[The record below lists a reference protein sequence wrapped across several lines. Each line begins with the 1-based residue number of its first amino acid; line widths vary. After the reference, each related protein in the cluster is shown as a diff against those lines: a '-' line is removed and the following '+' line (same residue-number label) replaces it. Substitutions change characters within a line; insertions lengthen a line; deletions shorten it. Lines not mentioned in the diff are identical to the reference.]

1 MWFDY
6 VLLVAGILLLLSVV
20 SSKASGRLG
29 MPALLLFLVIGML
42 AGSEGIG
49 GINFDDAQLAQ
60 SLSVIALVFILFS
73 GGFDTVWQEI
83 RPVLTS
89 GITLATAGV
98 VMTAGLVGVFAVYV
112 LGYSWTSAML
122 LGAIVSST
130 DAAAVFAT
138 LRSKGVGLRGNLKS
152 LIELE
157 SGSNDPMAILLTTGI
172 ISLIN
177 APEGSP
183 LALAPSFVLQLVLG
197 AVAGYG
203 FGRAMAAV
211 LNRMRLGYDGLYPV
225 LLMAMVLVTYSATA
239 LVGGNG
245 FLAVYLAGI
254 VVGNRSVIHGRSL
267 RHFFDGV
274 AWLMQIVMFLTL
286 GLLVF
291 PSQLISVAWIGL
303 LVSAFLMFVAR
314 PISVFL
320 ALLPFR
326 MHWRKVTMVGW
337 VGLRGAVPII
347 LATFPLLAGVPQAN
361 EIFNLVFFIVLTS
374 VLVQGSSI
382 PQVARWLR
390 VDAPLQN
397 RPRAPLAFEPT
408 EGIRGD
414 MVEIDL
420 PADSPGVGKRLVDLG
435 LPPGALM
442 VLVGRGRR
450 FFVPDG
456 STQLE
461 AGDTLFLLCNAE
473 TRRQVKSILGIEQ
486 WS

>member
-83 RPVLTS
+83 RPILAPGV
-89 GITLATAGV
+89 TLATVGV
-98 VMTAGLVGVFAVYV
+98 MLTAGLVGVFSVYV
-112 LGYSWTSAML
+112 LGYNWQTAML

-138 LRSKGVGLRGNLKS
+138 LRSKGVGLRGNLKP

-172 ISLIN
+172 ISLIT
-177 APEGSP
+177 APDSSL
-183 LALAPSFVLQLVLG
+183 LALTPSFLLQLALG
-197 AVAGYG
+197 ALAGYG
-203 FGRAMAAV
+203 FGRGMAAA

-225 LLMAMVLVTYSATA
+225 LLMAMVLLTYSVTA

-291 PSQLISVAWIGL
+291 PSQLLPVAGIGL

-314 PISVFL
+314 PLSVFL
-320 ALLPFR
+320 ALLAFR
-326 MHWRKVTMVGW
+326 LHWRKVTMVGW

-361 EIFNLVFFIVLTS
+361 EIFNVVFFIVLTS
-374 VLVQGSSI
+374 VLVQGSTI

-420 PADSPGVGKRLVDLG
+420 PDDSPGVGKRLVDLG

-442 VLVGRGRR
+442 VLVGRGQR

-461 AGDTLFLLCNAE
+461 AGDTLFLLCNEE
-473 TRRQVKSILGIEQ
+473 TLRQVKSILGIEQ

>member
-1 MWFDY
+1 MWLDY

-42 AGSEGIG
+42 AGSEGLG

-73 GGFDTVWQEI
+73 GGFDTVWHEI
-83 RPVLTS
+83 RPILGAGV
-89 GITLATAGV
+89 TLATVGV
-98 VMTAGLVGVFAVYV
+98 LLTAGLVGLFAIYV
-112 LGYSWTSAML
+112 LGYDWRLAML

-172 ISLIN
+172 ISLIS
-177 APEGSP
+177 APGSSP
-183 LALAPSFVLQLVLG
+183 LTLAPSFVLQLVLG
-197 AVAGYG
+197 ALVGYVGGRMMAG
-203 FGRAMAAV
+203 V

-225 LLMAMVLVTYSATA
+225 LLMALVLLTYSATA
-239 LVGGNG
+239 LIGGNG

-254 VVGNRSVIHGRSL
+254 VVGNRSIIHGRSL
-267 RHFFDGV
+267 RNFFDGL

-291 PSQLISVAWIGL
+291 PSQLVTVAGMGL

-314 PISVFL
+314 PLSVFL

-326 MHWRKVTMVGW
+326 THWRETVMVGW

-374 VLVQGSSI
+374 VLVQGSTI

-390 VDAPLQN
+390 VDAPLSS
-397 RPRAPLAFEPT
+397 RPRAPLFFEPS
-408 EGIRGD
+408 EGISGD
-414 MVEIDL
+414 MAELDL
-420 PADSPGVGKRLVDLG
+420 PNDSPGVGKRLVDLG

-442 VLVGRGRR
+442 VLVGREQR

-473 TRRQVKSILGIEQ
+473 TLRQVKGVLGIA
-486 WS
+486 

>member
-1 MWFDY
+1 M
-6 VLLVAGILLLLSVV
+6 
-20 SSKASGRLG
+20 
-29 MPALLLFLVIGML
+29 LLFLAIGML
-42 AGSEGIG
+42 AGSDGLG
-49 GINFDDAQLAQ
+49 GINFEDTQLAQ
-60 SLSVIALVFILFS
+60 SLSVVALVYILFS
-73 GGFDTVWQEI
+73 GGCDTVWRQV
-83 RPVLTS
+83 RPVLAP
-89 GITLATAGV
+89 GIALATGGV
-98 VMTAGLVGVFAVYV
+98 FMTAGLVGVFAVYV
-112 LGYSWTSAML
+112 LGYDWLTAML
-122 LGAIVSST
+122 LGAIISST

-138 LRSKGVGLRGNLKS
+138 LRSNGVGLRSNLKS

-157 SGSNDPMAILLTTGI
+157 SGSNDPMAILLTTTI
-172 ISLIN
+172 ISLIG
-177 APEGSP
+177 APDSSLLMVLPG
-183 LALAPSFVLQLVLG
+183 FVLQLALG
-197 AVAGYG
+197 ALAGYG

-211 LNRMRLGYDGLYPV
+211 LNRVRLGYDGLYPV
-225 LLMAMVLVTYSATA
+225 LLMAMVLVAYSATA
-239 LVGGNG
+239 LAGGNG

-291 PSQLISVAWIGL
+291 PSQLVSVIGIGL
-303 LVSAFLMFVAR
+303 LVSAFLIFVAR
-314 PISVFL
+314 PL
-320 ALLPFR
+320 AVLLSLLPFR
-326 MHWRKVTMVGW
+326 LHWRKVTMVGW

-382 PQVARWLR
+382 PLVARRLH

-397 RPRAPLAFEPT
+397 RLRAPITFEPT
-408 EGIRGD
+408 DGICGE

-420 PADSPGVGKRLVDLG
+420 AAGSPGVGRRLVDLG
-435 LPPGALM
+435 LPPGALL
-442 VLVGRGRR
+442 VLVGRGPR

-461 AGDTLFLLCNAE
+461 ANDTLFLLCSAE
-473 TRRQVKSILGIEQ
+473 AQRPVRNILGIEREA
-486 WS
+486 